1 MDVCNAVPKE
11 ERDNLKG
18 SGKDDNESINI
29 EEADTT
35 TTPNHGD
42 VELDL
47 PLPPP
52 PTMHREWEVV
62 GNREMSDEEYN
73 LFVQRTTEH
82 LLTYRRNEDIMYE
95 DENEDENE
103 NEEEYDDEE
112 HEMINPEFEEQEAE
126 EDVSLYPLLAATV
139 ANDLLTVL
147 LLLEQDDVDKN
158 ERSLLGRTA
167 MWYAAFYGHV
177 EIQKALVEHGSD
189 VEKHDL
195 NGRTPL
201 FVGCRAGHL
210 DIVSHLLEQG
220 ANRDA
225 VDADGWTSLHVAS
238 FRDHLDIAKLL
249 MVYGAN
255 INLEYGVEIRALNLA
270 ASREMDEAI
279 WDEPR
284 RRMEHGYK
292 RSTEQSIDEEVEE
305 VEISNQQPGGK
316 GDEENVVDG
325 EVADENQDSEPSDSE
340 AADNK

>member
-126 EDVSLYPLLAATV
+126 EDVRLYPLLAATV
-139 ANDLLTVL
+139 ANDLPTVL
-147 LLLEQDDVDKN
+147 LLLEEDEIDKN
-158 ERSLLGRTA
+158 ERSSLGRTA
-167 MWYAAFYGHV
+167 LWYAAFYGHV
-177 EIQKALVEHGSD
+177 EIQKVLVEHGCD
-189 VEKHDL
+189 MEKPDL

-201 FVGCRAGHL
+201 FVACRAGHL
-210 DIVSHLLEQG
+210 AIVSHLLEQG

-255 INLEYGVEIRALNLA
+255 INLEYGVGIRALNLA
-270 ASREMDEAI
+270 ASKEMDEAI

-305 VEISNQQPGGK
+305 VEISNQQPGGN
-316 GDEENVVDG
+316 GDEENVVEG

-340 AADNK
+340 EADNN